1 MATSRLPTV
10 PEEEPFGNRT
20 VAATPQGAE
29 ARMST
34 EVQEEILE
42 APPEDVWGFM
52 VDPAALSAWFGADAW
67 LEPEPDCIVRFRF
80 ADGAERRGR
89 VEHVA
94 PFRSLTWRWREHLGA
109 GFGSRIGEPS
119 FVTIELRR
127 VPGGTRVRITER
139 PASALAETSR

>member
-1 MATSRLPTV
+1 
-10 PEEEPFGNRT
+10 
-20 VAATPQGAE
+20 
-29 ARMST
+29 MST
-34 EVQEEILE
+34 EVHEEIIE

-67 LEPEPDCIVRFRF
+67 LEPEPDGIVRFRF

-94 PFRSLTWRWREHLGA
+94 PFRSLTWRWREHMGA

-139 PASALAETSR
+139 PASALAEASR

>member
-1 MATSRLPTV
+1 
-10 PEEEPFGNRT
+10 
-20 VAATPQGAE
+20 
-29 ARMST
+29 MST
-34 EVQEEILE
+34 EVHEEIIE

-67 LEPEPDCIVRFRF
+67 LEPEPEGIVRFRF
-80 ADGAERRGR
+80 PDGAERRGR

-94 PFRSLTWRWREHLGA
+94 PFRTLTWRWREHLGA

-119 FVTIELRR
+119 FVTIELQR

-139 PASALAETSR
+139 PASALAEASR

>member
-1 MATSRLPTV
+1 MPI
-10 PEEEPFGNRT
+10 
-20 VAATPQGAE
+20 
-29 ARMST
+29 
-34 EVQEEILE
+34 EVHEEIIE

-67 LEPEPDCIVRFRF
+67 LEPEPGGVVRFRF
-80 ADGAERRGR
+80 AGGVERRGR

-94 PFRSLTWRWREHLGA
+94 RFRTLTWRWREHLGA

-119 FVTIELRR
+119 FVTIDLRR

-139 PASALAETSR
+139 AAPALAEAGR

>member
-1 MATSRLPTV
+1 MATFWLPTV
-10 PEEEPFGNRT
+10 PHRSMFGNRA
-20 VAATPQGAE
+20 VAGAPKE
-29 ARMST
+29 NRGEMST
-34 EVQEEILE
+34 EVHEETIE

-67 LEPEPDCIVRFRF
+67 LEPEPGGVVRFRF
-80 ADGAERRGR
+80 AGGVERRGR

-94 PFRSLTWRWREHLGA
+94 PFRTLTWRWREHLGA

-119 FVTIELRR
+119 FVTIDLRR

-139 PASALAETSR
+139 AAPALAEAGR

>member
-1 MATSRLPTV
+1 
-10 PEEEPFGNRT
+10 
-20 VAATPQGAE
+20 
-29 ARMST
+29 MST
-34 EVQEEILE
+34 EVHEEIIE

-67 LEPEPDCIVRFRF
+67 LEPEPDGIVRFRF

-94 PFRSLTWRWREHLGA
+94 PFRTLTWRWREHGA
-109 GFGSRIGEPS
+109 RGSAAGSVSQRS
-119 FVTIELRR
+119 SRSSSRR

-139 PASALAETSR
+139 PASALAAASR